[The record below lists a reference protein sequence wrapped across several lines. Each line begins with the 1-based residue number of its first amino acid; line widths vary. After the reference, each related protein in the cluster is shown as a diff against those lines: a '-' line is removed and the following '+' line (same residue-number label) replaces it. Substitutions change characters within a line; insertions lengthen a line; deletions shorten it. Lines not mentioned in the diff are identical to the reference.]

1 MGEQMMRRA
10 SRAAALAFALAV
22 LSGCGTIANF
32 GGKGWQNTQIYGG
45 VLRDVKSAEEW
56 IAHNPIAPETDIQKD
71 VGTVVG
77 VGLIGLDIPLSALA
91 DTLTLPIT
99 IPAVLWAT
107 PTTAPTAASTS
118 RKEKNAAPAAKPVSP
133 GANIAQK

>member
-1 MGEQMMRRA
+1 MRRA
-10 SRAAALAFALAV
+10 SRAAALAFTLAL
-22 LSGCGTIANF
+22 LGGCGTIANF

-45 VLRDVKSAEEW
+45 VLRDVKSAEDW
-56 IAHNPIAPETDIQKD
+56 IANNPIAPETDIQKD

-77 VGLIGLDIPLSALA
+77 VGLIGLDISLSAVA

-107 PTTAPTAASTS
+107 PMTATTAASVSRKGQSSPAAAKRSTS
-118 RKEKNAAPAAKPVSP
+118 RPD
-133 GANIAQK
+133 IAQK

>member
-1 MGEQMMRRA
+1 MRRA
-10 SRAAALAFALAV
+10 SHAAALAFALAI

-45 VLRDVKSAEEW
+45 VLRDVKSAQDF
-56 IAHNPIAPETDIQKD
+56 IATNPIAPETDIQKD

-77 VGLIGLDIPLSALA
+77 VGIIGLDIPFSAIA

-107 PTTAPTAASTS
+107 PATVTTAASVS
-118 RKEKNAAPAAKPVSP
+118 RKGKSDAPTPPNAGP
-133 GANIAQK
+133 GPGVAQK